1 MKLNVTVHIEGL
13 EAVRQKVD
21 RVCTK
26 AENKVAQAIKQDT
39 SPYVPARNKVL
50 DNTTRVDGN
59 LIIYNQPYARFL
71 YFGKL
76 MVDPKTGSP
85 FAEKDARKVKAVPER
100 DLNFSRA
107 VNVYA
112 QSHWFEA
119 SKAKNLQK
127 WVRVAQKAVEDDG

>member
-39 SPYVPARNKVL
+39 SPFVPARNKVL

-59 LIIYNQPYARFL
+59 LII
-71 YFGKL
+71 
-76 MVDPKTGSP
+76 
-85 FAEKDARKVKAVPER
+85 
-100 DLNFSRA
+100 
-107 VNVYA
+107 
-112 QSHWFEA
+112 
-119 SKAKNLQK
+119 
-127 WVRVAQKAVEDDG
+127 

>member
-39 SPYVPARNKVL
+39 SPFVPARNKVL

-76 MVDPKTGSP
+76 MVDPITGSP
-85 FAEKDARKVKAVPER
+85 FARKDATKVKAVP
-100 DLNFSRA
+100 SA
-107 VNVYA
+107 T
-112 QSHWFEA
+112 
-119 SKAKNLQK
+119 
-127 WVRVAQKAVEDDG
+127 